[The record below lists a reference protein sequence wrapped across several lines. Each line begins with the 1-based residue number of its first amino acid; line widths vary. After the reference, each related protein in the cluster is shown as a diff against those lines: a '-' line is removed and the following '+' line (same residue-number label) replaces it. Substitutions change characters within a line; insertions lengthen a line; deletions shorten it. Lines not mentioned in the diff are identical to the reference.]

1 MPRRQA
7 QRVPETSTSRTYP
20 LLLLKQD
27 VRTRLQSM
35 GALIMMETS
44 SSADSYGLLTSNTA
58 VGEEDVVVASPLAV
72 GMEVTIYNPT
82 FDDAERSAARALAQ
96 AVTAAFAT
104 IT

>member
-58 VGEEDVVVASPLAV
+58 VGEEEDVVVASPLAV

-82 FDDAERSAARALAQ
+82 FDDAERSAARAVA
-96 AVTAAFAT
+96 AAFAT